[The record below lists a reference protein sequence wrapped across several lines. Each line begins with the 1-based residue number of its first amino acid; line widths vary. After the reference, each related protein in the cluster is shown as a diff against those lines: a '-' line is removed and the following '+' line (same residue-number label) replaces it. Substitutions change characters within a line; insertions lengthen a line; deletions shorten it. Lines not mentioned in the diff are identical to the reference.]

1 MIEGGGGVGLFQMDR
16 LIFIPPFVEFIYWN
30 TELGV
35 ETGPCVLWRLFKLK
49 RLFSV
54 EVNALYVK

>member
-1 MIEGGGGVGLFQMDR
+1 MSFIMIEGGGVGLFQMDR

-35 ETGPCVLWRLFKLK
+35 ETGLAPVCYDDCSNWKDYLVLK
-49 RLFSV
+49 
-54 EVNALYVK
+54 